1 MKWFDIIKNKIDYNR
16 FNEVLFK
23 VYKEMVDDFL
33 KEINVKKI
41 TYSENVDSEN
51 RGPELR
57 EAYKNYGKKGEYY
70 GRFLEDKDLTR
81 FELDIGQKS
90 THSYTKLKLQIT
102 CRDAKI
108 VGNNF
113 SVDLEIKSKKPLASV
128 SDVDIGFITIT
139 WPHVDVKEYHE
150 NPAKQIKLL
159 ESYTKQIGIEITL
172 EHNQDTLFLEELMG
186 YERNGVEIY
195 TDLKRYTRNLYKR
208 AYRNVFHMLF
218 KEANKNV

>member
-1 MKWFDIIKNKIDYNR
+1 MKWFDIIKNEIDYNR

-41 TYSENVDSEN
+41 TYAENVDSEN
-51 RGPELR
+51 RGDELR

-70 GRFLEDKDLTR
+70 GRFLEDKNLTR

-113 SVDLEIKSKKPLASV
+113 SVDLEIKSKKPLPSV

-139 WPHVDVKEYHE
+139 WPHANIKEYHK
-150 NPAKQIKLL
+150 NPAKRVKLL
-159 ESYTKQIGIEITL
+159 ESNRKESKITL
-172 EHNQDTLFLEELMG
+172 EHVQDTLFLEELMG
-186 YERNGVEIY
+186 YALDGTEIF
-195 TDLKRYTRNLYKR
+195 TLLKRRTLNLYKR
-208 AYRNVFHMLF
+208 AYRRAFGIVS
-218 KEANKNV
+218 KEAKENV